1 MLPSHG
7 KIECRKCFTDSTKIN
22 KPHPEWSIVND
33 PGAWGNN
40 TPKYL
45 VLGFSKGSTQAN
57 AYDQGAFNDVAFAR
71 MRPRLTAIL
80 QKLGL
85 LKKEASVDSV
95 IADPK
100 GDFAFG
106 SLIRCSVSR
115 FDKKLST
122 ENKKVYACTGPL
134 ISKSFS
140 EIPDVIDR
148 CVSEFLLD
156 LPDRTRIVFFLG
168 NTDSYVKSCQAL
180 IKNKFTT
187 DFKQINP
194 MVVWANNRY
203 WINLAHPSGTNG
215 HFNNWLNSDD
225 GPGIKR
231 VQAEYGVKLSRD
243 RLLA

>member
-22 KPHPEWSIVND
+22 KPHPEWSIIND

-80 QKLGL
+80 QKLEL

-95 IADPK
+95 IADPE

-122 ENKKVYACTGPL
+122 ENLYSSIM
-134 ISKSFS
+134 ISNADHTFS
-140 EIPDVIDR
+140 SR
-148 CVSEFLLD
+148 SS
-156 LPDRTRIVFFLG
+156 RT
-168 NTDSYVKSCQAL
+168 AL
-180 IKNKFTT
+180 IKALLE
-187 DFKQINP
+187 NP
-194 MVVWANNRY
+194 
-203 WINLAHPSGTNG
+203 L
-215 HFNNWLNSDD
+215 
-225 GPGIKR
+225 
-231 VQAEYGVKLSRD
+231 
-243 RLLA
+243 